1 MVRCHAP
8 PSEEESIL
16 FHRIERLVNRQFLIT
31 SAALFL
37 VAGAANAGTITI
49 TVLGTDNPFYAG
61 QTNLDG
67 TGPATY
73 PGLPLTA
80 GDLLTFSVTGS
91 VSYGGTPT
99 DPPDGA
105 CPACGFYQLSTSSL
119 GTGISNVIG
128 PVDALYGVF
137 LSGADPTTLSAPAN
151 LNFTGDSGIGLGFS
165 DLSPLLQQVF
175 FIGDGLD
182 GNGSGNVQNFHVP
195 TGATRLYFGMLDG
208 SGWYNNTGSFR
219 VTINDPS
226 FSGSQSSATPEP
238 ASMLLIGAGL
248 AFVGLVRRKRSA

>member
-1 MVRCHAP
+1 MGSP
-8 PSEEESIL
+8 LSEEEFIL
-16 FHRIERLVNRQFLIT
+16 LNRIERLVNRQFLIT
-31 SAALFL
+31 AAAFCLA
-37 VAGAANAGTITI
+37 AGAASANSVTI
-49 TVLGTDNPFYAG
+49 TVQGTDNPFYAG

-80 GDLLTFSVTGS
+80 GDVLTFSVTGS

-105 CPACGFYQLSTSSL
+105 CSVCGFYQLSSGSV

-128 PVDALYGVF
+128 PVDGLYAVF
-137 LSGADPTTLSAPAN
+137 LSNTDPTTVSAPSD
-151 LNFTGDSGIGLGFS
+151 LNFTGAGGIGLDFT

-208 SGWYNNTGSFR
+208 SGWYNNSGSFS

-226 FSGSQSSATPEP
+226 FTGQSNATPEP
-238 ASMLLIGAGL
+238 ASMLLMGAGL
-248 AFVGLVRRKRSA
+248 AIVGLVRRKRSA

>member
-1 MVRCHAP
+1 
-8 PSEEESIL
+8 L
-16 FHRIERLVNRQFLIT
+16 FNRIERLVNRQFLVT
-31 SAALFL
+31 AAALCL
-37 VAGAANAGTITI
+37 AAGAANANSVTI

-61 QTNLDG
+61 QTNGDG

-73 PGLPLTA
+73 AGLPLTA
-80 GDLLTFSVTGS
+80 GDVLKFTVTGS
-91 VSYGGTPT
+91 VSYGGEPT

-137 LSGADPTTLSAPAN
+137 LSNADPTTLTAPTN
-151 LNFTGDSGIGLGFS
+151 LNFTGTGGIGLDFT
-165 DLSPLLQQVF
+165 DLSPDLQQVF

-182 GNGSGNVQNFHVP
+182 GNGAGNFQNFYVP

-208 SGWYNNTGSFR
+208 SGWYNNTGSFS
-219 VTINDPS
+219 VTIDDPS
-226 FSGSQSSATPEP
+226 LTGQGGSAPEP
-238 ASMLLIGAGL
+238 ASMLLMGAGL
-248 AFVGLVRRKRSA
+248 ALVGVVRRKRLA